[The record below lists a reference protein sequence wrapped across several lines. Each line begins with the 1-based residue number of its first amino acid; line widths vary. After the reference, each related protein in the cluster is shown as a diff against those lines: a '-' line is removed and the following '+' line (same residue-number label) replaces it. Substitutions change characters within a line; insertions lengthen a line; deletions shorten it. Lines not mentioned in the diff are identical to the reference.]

1 MSVDIVK
8 LIECNPNTKFSGN
21 YQSKLVEKVEQH
33 FNNYEQQMFL
43 SSFYCYLNYNSNDF
57 VIDLDNI
64 WKWLGFNQKSN
75 AKRLLEKLFIIN
87 KDYHLLLLPKE
98 EQNNIA
104 AQVGEEKKD
113 TRGGHNKEIVMLN
126 INTFKKFCLKAGTK
140 KADEIHNY
148 FIKLEEILQEIMK
161 EESDELKNQL
171 LQFEDQKTKEL
182 DQKLAQQKIIEREKI
197 LLNEY
202 ATIGSI
208 FYIIKVKTLE
218 NGQYIIKVGESRR
231 GITARYIEHKHKYE
245 ECLLLDCFT
254 VNKSKDFETF
264 IKDHESVRGNRVNSL
279 KGHETE
285 LELFLIGK
293 NISYQTLLN
302 IISNNIKYFN
312 DNEIGRLELENEKL
326 KLMTEMKNNQNSN
339 PLIQELISVIKQL
352 SVKIDD
358 LEKTNKNIV
367 ERLNSMQTKTTTNFN
382 APLVTLG
389 PRLQKINPD
398 TLLLVKVYESVSE
411 CMKENNLIKRPSI
424 NKAITENTIYCGFRW
439 LLVDRELDPTIVVNL
454 EPTKE
459 TKMQNVG
466 YVAKLNKE
474 KTAIVNVYLD
484 RKVAC
489 RLNGYNS
496 ITSLDTVVK
505 KFSLAKGHYYTLYD
519 SCAVDLQHDFIT
531 KYGEPKL
538 YKNGVGQYDAEN
550 NLVREF
556 TCKYECIR
564 TMKMSDKTLTKALD
578 KNLLYNEHYYRVLG
592 SKLSCL

>member
-1 MSVDIVK
+1 MDIVK
-8 LIECNPNTKFSGN
+8 AFNSNELHTEIVIKGTYETPLFRASDIGQVLDISSIRSVIRGFNDTEKVVHTTHTLGGSQEVTFLTEKGLYKVLFKSRKAIAEKFQNWVCDIIKDIRLNGTYTLQKQNSELE
-21 YQSKLVEKVEQH
+21 SKLLQS
-33 FNNYEQQMFL
+33 NN
-43 SSFYCYLNYNSNDF
+43 
-57 VIDLDNI
+57 
-64 WKWLGFNQKSN
+64 
-75 AKRLLEKLFIIN
+75 
-87 KDYHLLLLPKE
+87 
-98 EQNNIA
+98 
-104 AQVGEEKKD
+104 
-113 TRGGHNKEIVMLN
+113 
-126 INTFKKFCLKAGTK
+126 
-140 KADEIHNY
+140 
-148 FIKLEEILQEIMK
+148 
-161 EESDELKNQL
+161 
-171 LQFEDQKTKEL
+171 EL

-231 GITARYIEHKHKYE
+231 GITARYKEHKHKYE

-326 KLMTEMKNNQNSN
+326 KLMTKMQDNQNSN
-339 PLIQELISVIKQL
+339 PLIQELISTIKQL

-411 CMKENNLIKRPSI
+411 CMKENNKIKRPSI

-439 LLVDRELDPTIVVNL
+439 LLVDRELDPTIIVNL
-454 EPTKE
+454 EPTKV
-459 TKMQNVG
+459 TKTQNVG

-505 KFSLAKGHYYTLYD
+505 KFSLAKGHYYKLYD
-519 SCAVDLQHDFIT
+519 SCVVDLQHDFIT